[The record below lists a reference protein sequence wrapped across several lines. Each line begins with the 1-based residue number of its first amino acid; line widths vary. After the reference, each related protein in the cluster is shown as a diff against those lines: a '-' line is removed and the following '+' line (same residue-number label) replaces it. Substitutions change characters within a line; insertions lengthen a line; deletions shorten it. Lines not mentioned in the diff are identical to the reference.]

1 MPRTAAGKGLR
12 VIAMAAVLSAVA
24 ASAQQPQQPF
34 GKGAYRADEP
44 GLVKPKLLKQ
54 VSPNYPTVARNASV
68 AGDVVLEAVV
78 QPDGKVGDIRLV
90 RSLDK
95 RFGLD
100 QEAMRVAKLWLFEAA
115 RKDGFPV
122 PVIVEIVVQFRL
134 RADAGRSAPPRIG
147 VPSGTFTASASQ
159 TVESV
164 PVLSD
169 EPDEEFVKGAHRL
182 SDPGVVPPKVKTSV
196 TPAYPASAGSAR
208 PTGIVELDVIVMADG
223 TIGKMRVAKS
233 MDKPVGITGFDA
245 AAIAAVKQWRF
256 EPGTKDGVA
265 APVVMRLQI
274 EFRNRF

>member
-1 MPRTAAGKGLR
+1 MPCTAGVGLR
-12 VIAMAAVLSAVA
+12 ALAIAAVL
-24 ASAQQPQQPF
+24 ASIPAFGQEQLPPF
-34 GKGAYRADEP
+34 GKGAHRADEP

-54 VSPNYPTVARNASV
+54 VPPNYPTVARTASV

-78 QPDGKVGDIRLV
+78 QTDGTVGEIRIV
-90 RSLDK
+90 RSLDT

-100 QEAMRVAKLWLFEAA
+100 QEALKVAKLWLFEPA

-134 RADAGRSAPPRIG
+134 RADAGRAAPPRIG

-159 TVESV
+159 QVQSV

-169 EPDEEFVKGAHRL
+169 EPDEEFLKGANRL
-182 SDPGVVPPKVKTSV
+182 TDPGVEPPNVKKSIQ
-196 TPAYPASAGSAR
+196 PAYPASAGNAR
-208 PTGIVELDVIVMADG
+208 PTGVVEIDAIVMPDG
-223 TIGKMRVAKS
+223 TVGKTRVAKS

-245 AAIAAVKQWRF
+245 AALAAVKQWTF
-256 EPGTKDGVA
+256 EPGKKDGVA
-265 APVVMRLQI
+265 APVVVRLQI

>member
-1 MPRTAAGKGLR
+1 MPRTAIGVGLR
-12 VIAMAAVLSAVA
+12 VLAMAAVLAA
-24 ASAQQPQQPF
+24 GPASAQEQSQPF
-34 GKGAYRADEP
+34 GKGAHRADEP

-78 QPDGKVGDIRLV
+78 QPDGKVGDIRIV

-100 QEAMRVAKLWLFEAA
+100 QEALRVAKLWRFEPA

-134 RADAGRSAPPRIG
+134 RADAGRGAPPRIG

-159 TVESV
+159 QVQSV

-169 EPDEEFVKGAHRL
+169 EPDEEFLKGAHRP
-182 SDPGVVPPKVKTSV
+182 SDPGVEPPKVKTSSQ
-196 TPAYPASAGSAR
+196 PSYPASAGNAR
-208 PTGIVELDVIVMADG
+208 PAGIVEIDAIVMPDG
-223 TIGKMRVAKS
+223 TVGKTRVAKS
-233 MDKPVGITGFDA
+233 MDEPVGIAGFDA
-245 AAIAAVKQWRF
+245 AALAAVKEWVF
-256 EPGTKDGVA
+256 EPGRKDGVA
-265 APVVMRLQI
+265 APIVVRLLI